1 MPARKRTRIDAAIP
15 APKAAKA
22 RAQECRLKY
31 LFFAVS
37 AACGDCCPAAAR
49 EADVESSAWHAVGLS
64 LRRRKHMNNEMRI
77 LRYLTDE
84 ASRLLNGANC
94 KIGKAENTDDPDI
107 RLDLLNDA
115 KSMIQAARIISLVVV
130 DYVI

>member
-1 MPARKRTRIDAAIP
+1 
-15 APKAAKA
+15 
-22 RAQECRLKY
+22 
-31 LFFAVS
+31 
-37 AACGDCCPAAAR
+37 
-49 EADVESSAWHAVGLS
+49 
-64 LRRRKHMNNEMRI
+64 MNNEMRI